1 MDVLETA
8 LSRFRFSKL
17 LYCAHCTNRAPWGV
31 GIAAGHGLQIHAVR
45 SGHAWIRV
53 QGEQPVE
60 LETGDFVMVP
70 HGTAHDVI
78 DAPDTPATPV
88 GEQIAA
94 QRPTSPWLLGF
105 GTSGGAVTEMV
116 CAGFACAADCNDP
129 LISFLPKVVHLR
141 AAETASLEPIL
152 RLSER
157 ELRAGSPATEAV
169 LLRLAEILV
178 VEAVRSYV
186 KTLGPGQCG
195 WLGALHDPQI
205 SRVLLAIH
213 EAPARRWT
221 LAGLASLA
229 SMSRTSLATR
239 FRALVGTSVH
249 AYIARLRMLAAAS
262 LLEDPKRP
270 KLARVAAEVGYGSEA
285 AFSRAFLREMGY
297 APTKLRPRVS
307 AKSASG
313 RSA

>member
-1 MDVLETA
+1 MQ
-8 LSRFRFSKL
+8 F
-17 LYCAHCTNRAPWGV
+17 
-31 GIAAGHGLQIHAVR
+31 HAVR
-45 SGHAWIRV
+45 SGRAWIRV
-53 QGEQPVE
+53 QGEQPVA
-60 LETGDFVMVP
+60 LEAGDFVLVP
-70 HGTAHDVI
+70 HGTAHDVA
-78 DAPDTPATPV
+78 DERDTPAVPV
-88 GEQIAA
+88 GEQLAA
-94 QRPTSPWLLGF
+94 QQPATPWVLGF
-105 GTSGGAVTEMV
+105 GGSGGAVTEMI
-116 CAGFACAADCNDP
+116 CAAFACAADCNDP
-129 LISFLPKVVHLR
+129 LLSFLPKVIHLR
-141 AAETASLEPIL
+141 GAETASLEPIL
-152 RLSER
+152 SLAER
-157 ELRAGSPATEAV
+157 EMRAPGQATDAV
-169 LLRLAEILV
+169 LARLAEIVV

-186 KTLGPGQCG
+186 KTLSPGQCG

-221 LAGLASLA
+221 LAGLAALA

-239 FRALVGTSVH
+239 FRQLVGTSVH

-297 APTKLRPRVS
+297 APTKLRPRVTGKDP
-307 AKSASG
+307 AE